1 MNLANFESM
10 DPVMLMSIVNM
21 KLRDDFG
28 GDWTNWWLSSI
39 SSAQHWRQNWLLL
52 VLTFFQKQDNSVNPH
67 HAWRITETRI
77 TNMKKGLMSYHQALF
92 FYSIDVSVSQ
102 MKPR

>member
-28 GDWTNWWLSSI
+28 GDLDK
-39 SSAQHWRQNWLLL
+39 L
-52 VLTFFQKQDNSVNPH
+52 VAFFDIDRAALEAKLATAGGDFLP
-67 HAWRITETRI
+67 
-77 TNMKKGLMSYHQALF
+77 QA
-92 FYSIDVSVSQ
+92 
-102 MKPR
+102 

>member
-28 GDWTNWWLSSI
+28 GDLDK
-39 SSAQHWRQNWLLL
+39 L
-52 VLTFFQKQDNSVNPH
+52 VTFFD
-67 HAWRITETRI
+67 
-77 TNMKKGLMSYHQALF
+77 
-92 FYSIDVSVSQ
+92 IDRATLEAKLASAGFDFLPEVGQ
-102 MKPR
+102 FR

>member
-28 GDWTNWWLSSI
+28 GDLDK
-39 SSAQHWRQNWLLL
+39 L
-52 VLTFFQKQDNSVNPH
+52 VAFFDINR
-67 HAWRITETRI
+67 A
-77 TNMKKGLMSYHQALF
+77 ALEAKLATAGVDF
-92 FYSIDVSVSQ
+92 LPEVGQF
-102 MKPR
+102 R